1 MAKLRYDDSWR
12 VEGLK
17 QQYVDMNRQRDT
29 ECIRWRDG
37 GETLEILNRIDGLSP
52 LEYLRQMKQ
61 ALGDC
66 YIADLLDMNCSLEEY
81 VERHFEVSYEDVLDE
96 KVQLSWI
103 DIFSIYDEII
113 GSIEYM
119 TLGDW
124 FFSVDNVPH
133 SWGLDEAYEKYQ
145 QWLSSTNAYDIF
157 STSLRMYDFFLDHH
171 SGMGFIY
178 ACKTKSGLI
187 GTLSV
192 NGVDWS
198 MEEYSLDTFTFDHSW
213 ANHITGLFY
222 TNVSFYLDDN
232 QYDERVEKAF
242 RDLPISLDSAHG
254 ARIGIGQYHEY
265 DLKNDD
271 LGITYSTF
279 RMPLFQVI
287 RMIGYKP
294 MSVKDFW
301 KENRGYTSDNGWY
314 FHLPQNVKKQFDWR
328 WLGRNNDIPNTDRS
342 VKTESDER

>member
-12 VEGLK
+12 IKK
-17 QQYVDMNRQRDT
+17 QQYVDMNRKRDT

-37 GETLEILNRIDGLSP
+37 GATLEILNRIDGLSP
-52 LEYLRQMKQ
+52 LEYLRQMKH
-61 ALGDC
+61 ALGDG
-66 YIADLLDMNCSLEEY
+66 YIAELLDMNCSLEEY
-81 VERHFEVSYEDVLDE
+81 VERHFEVSYQDVLDE

-124 FFSVDNVPH
+124 HFSSDNVPKYW
-133 SWGLDEAYEKYQ
+133 SYDEALAEYQ
-145 QWLSSTNAYDIF
+145 QWLESDNAYDIF

-171 SGMGFIY
+171 NGMGFIY

-192 NGVDWS
+192 NGKDWS
-198 MEEYSLDTFTFDHSW
+198 MEEYSLDEFKMDHKW

-222 TNVSFYLDDN
+222 TNVCFYLDDN
-232 QYDERVEKAF
+232 QYDENVEKEF
-242 RDLPISLDSAHG
+242 QSLLTYPLSAHG
-254 ARIGIGQYHEY
+254 AIIGIKEYHQYNMK
-265 DLKNDD
+265 DDD

-294 MSVKDFW
+294 MSVKDYW
-301 KENRGYTSDNGWY
+301 EDNLKSYSRDRAWFY
-314 FHLPQNVKKQFDWR
+314 HLPSNVQQRFDWR
-328 WLGRNNDIPNTDRS
+328 WLGRKKHKPNTDRD
-342 VKTESDER
+342 VKTESDE